1 MTGGYC
7 ASSPWGAL
15 WQAVH
20 AKPADSDRQIQRTN
34 ASVHALAKGSTYTLL
49 QPEGLRVDCLE
60 GCVWI
65 TLDNDKRDTVL
76 KAGEGV
82 KFTR

>member
-1 MTGGYC
+1 
-7 ASSPWGAL
+7 
-15 WQAVH
+15 
-20 AKPADSDRQIQRTN
+20 
-34 ASVHALAKGSTYTLL
+34 
-49 QPEGLRVDCLE
+49 VDCLE